1 MFESLE
7 TTLDKPQENKI
18 ERLRQKTR
26 IIVML
31 GARFFQKGEGNEF
44 PPRFPLVLES
54 KKQGMPKEVVGGD
67 VRMRA
72 IEQLYEEFQSSEEN
86 QDTRLRIFTTGGTEE
101 IDIPETGETL
111 KISRAKQAEN
121 KLEVKYGLPRDIV
134 ETLPSGGSTIGN
146 AKALAEWLENNKE
159 EVGQIDEIEII
170 TNEFHISRAW
180 LMFAMALYKNETGQD
195 LTLTED
201 ERREIHTVLDETLL
215 DEEFG
220 DKRELATVQAI
231 LGSYVGGLTLR
242 VKPLIAEDILARRGP
257 SGIKYGELIRDNE
270 YVQETRG
277 FERQGIKDLI
287 DGKYQVK

>member
-1 MFESLE
+1 MFESFGV
-7 TTLDKPQENKI
+7 TLDEPKENQS
-18 ERLRQKTR
+18 EQLRQKTR
-26 IIVML
+26 VVVML
-31 GARFFQKGEGNEF
+31 GARFFQKGKGNEF

-54 KKQGMPKEVVGGD
+54 KKEGMPKEVVGGD

-72 IEQLYEEFQSSEEN
+72 IEQLYEEFQGSEEN
-86 QDTRLRIFTTGGTEE
+86 QSTRLRIFTTGGTEE

-111 KISRAKQAEN
+111 KISRAEQAEN
-121 KLEVKYGLPRDIV
+121 KLEVKYGLPTDIV

-159 EVGQIDEIEII
+159 EIGQIEEVEII

-180 LMFAMALYKNETGQD
+180 LMFAMAIYKNETGRD
-195 LTLTED
+195 LVLTEN
-201 ERREIHTVLDETLL
+201 EREEIHSVVDETLL
-215 DEEFG
+215 DKEFG
-220 DKRELATVQAI
+220 DKRELATLQAV
-231 LGSYVGGLTLR
+231 LSPYVDSLPLR

-257 SGIKYGELIRDNE
+257 SGIKYGELIRHNE